1 MVGRKYARMLT
12 MRTSRWQDY
21 GFSCFFFPLVLCT
34 ILYFPGSVQIS
45 TGKLYKW
52 KNRRRAVFSQF
63 FIVNISCDNS
73 EEKPLPYF
81 KGTIK
86 SMTIQGDRMRHR
98 KRQQQELQW
107 WELSGLRRGPSLC
120 LGSGTS
126 SLSSLSPY
134 EAKRLNQ
141 MTFQVSYSTNVLWF
155 GFTAHF
161 SHGRD
166 STEHWREMG
175 TN

>member
-1 MVGRKYARMLT
+1 MFRKNDWEEVCQNVNNGDLQVAGL
-12 MRTSRWQDY
+12 WVLL
-21 GFSCFFFPLVLCT
+21 FFFPLVLCT
-34 ILYFPGSVQIS
+34 ILYFPSSVQIS
-45 TGKLYKW
+45 TCKLYKW

-63 FIVNISCDNS
+63 FVATISCDNS

-86 SMTIQGDRMRHR
+86 SMTIHGDSRSYSDENCRGP
-98 KRQQQELQW
+98 
-107 WELSGLRRGPSLC
+107 SGLRRGPSLC

-141 MTFQVSYSTNVLWF
+141 MTLQISYSTNVL
-155 GFTAHF
+155 
-161 SHGRD
+161 
-166 STEHWREMG
+166 
-175 TN
+175 